1 MTTALVT
8 TKPGQLKKAFHSRG
22 LSHYYP
28 ELPDYITY
36 NEAHAIL
43 DAATP
48 NIRDYLLF
56 SILWNT
62 GLRISEALSLT
73 LNDVRD
79 NSIRVKGKGG
89 KIRIV
94 PIKDRVLNNLYPYA
108 IEKKIQYQ
116 DKLFPISR
124 SHAHRLLNKYA
135 RQAGIHRPLHCHLL
149 RHGFAVNFLKQVHNI
164 VYLQE
169 LLGHSSIETTRI
181 YTRAALP
188 DVRAALEQVEM

>member
-1 MTTALVT
+1 MTTALVA

-36 NEAHAIL
+36 TEAHAIL
-43 DAATP
+43 DATVG

-56 SILWNT
+56 GIMWYA

-73 LNDVRD
+73 LNDIRD
-79 NSIRVKGKGG
+79 NAIRVRGKGDRV
-89 KIRIV
+89 RII
-94 PIKDRVLNNLYPYA
+94 PIKPEVLNNLYPYA

-116 DKLFPISR
+116 DKLFAISR
-124 SHAHRLLNKYA
+124 SQAHRLLNKYA
-135 RQAGIHRPLHCHLL
+135 RRAGISRPIHCHLL
-149 RHGFAVNFLKQVHNI
+149 RHGFAVNFLRQVHNI